1 MVFWFTFSRS
11 LCFSWSC
18 LFSVSALER
27 ACLCW
32 RASSSR
38 LEIRPARQNQQSPV
52 SDFSTQTPPRR
63 AHNIQQTKKC
73 YFKYHYKL
81 THNPSKK
88 FAGCRFLTHFR
99 IVCTRWFVAGKI
111 GAVLGSLQSVSVF
124 FFVFPAIPWLSKV
137 ISLRQNFDSKYVHGS
152 YECYF
157 SNIKGSLEKAV
168 HCRLNYTV
176 LTSSICKCYV
186 CIRWPTT
193 AVWQKSNRK
202 LTQVLTCWNT
212 WRDGADLWVC

>member
-1 MVFWFTFSRS
+1 MFFLKLS
-11 LCFSWSC
+11 LLSLSFGKGLSLLTCLLLQTGDTSCKTKPAESCF
-18 LFSVSALER
+18 
-27 ACLCW
+27 
-32 RASSSR
+32 
-38 LEIRPARQNQQSPV
+38 RQK
-52 SDFSTQTPPRR
+52 TQTPPRR
-63 AHNIQQTKKC
+63 AHNIQQTKKF

-212 WRDGADLWVC
+212 WRDGAGLWVC